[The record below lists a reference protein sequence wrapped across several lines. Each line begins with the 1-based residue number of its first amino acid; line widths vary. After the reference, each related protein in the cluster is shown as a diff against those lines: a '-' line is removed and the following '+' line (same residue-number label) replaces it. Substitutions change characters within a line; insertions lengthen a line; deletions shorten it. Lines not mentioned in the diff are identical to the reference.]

1 MLRDTKGVSKK
12 LPKLVRIINK
22 QSNSFNDQIKPGGNL
37 RLMRQKV
44 TVTQNVSNFIILKSD
59 LTHIKLLNDYSS
71 DMVQNDMTSVIKFGV
86 QKK

>member
-1 MLRDTKGVSKK
+1 
-12 LPKLVRIINK
+12 
-22 QSNSFNDQIKPGGNL
+22 
-37 RLMRQKV
+37 MRQKV